1 MILNYISDNETVQ
14 LWFVI
19 MLIGLLGVYLIC
31 RAFVVCSENDFK
43 NNENARSHQAMQNYN
58 QRILQERLHNTPP
71 AKPKTRRTK

>member
-19 MLIGLLGVYLIC
+19 MLIGLLAVYLIC
-31 RAFVVCSENDFK
+31 RAFVICSENDLHD
-43 NNENARSHQAMQNYN
+43 NNRQRWFTQQQNEKAREL
-58 QRILQERLHNTPP
+58 QRELHNTPP